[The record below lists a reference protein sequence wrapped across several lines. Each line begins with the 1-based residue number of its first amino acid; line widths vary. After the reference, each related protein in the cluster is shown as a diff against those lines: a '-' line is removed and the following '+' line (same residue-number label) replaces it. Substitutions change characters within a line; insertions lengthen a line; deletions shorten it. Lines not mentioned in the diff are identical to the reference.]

1 MFSLGL
7 LQDTVSTNKI
17 NLSWGELTSMYSDK
31 ELIIHPDHR
40 SAFDWSNT
48 KKTRLVESILINLPV
63 PGLILIKN
71 PNQILELIDGM
82 QRLCTVIQFIDPK
95 ALDTSPLILEKPK
108 LTPEL
113 NGKSFQDLPLSLKIE
128 FKRRAVEA
136 MILSVNYKKT
146 AGNKSPSIATDTMQ
160 DILTKTIIEHLSYT

>member
-1 MFSLGL
+1 M
-7 LQDTVSTNKI
+7 
-17 NLSWGELTSMYSDK
+17 
-31 ELIIHPDHR
+31 
-40 SAFDWSNT
+40 
-48 KKTRLVESILINLPV
+48 ESILINLPV

-95 ALDTSPLILEKPK
+95 ALDTSLLILEKPK